1 MDGFCSFL
9 EFNKVGSGIRQV
21 SCSSPA
27 IQNCRSYVN
36 LCPTYMT
43 SWANQAIWIVK
54 TSYRLVVFGAETP
67 HIAALTEVLWA
78 GRVEILADLEI

>member
-1 MDGFCSFL
+1 
-9 EFNKVGSGIRQV
+9 
-21 SCSSPA
+21 
-27 IQNCRSYVN
+27 
-36 LCPTYMT
+36 MT